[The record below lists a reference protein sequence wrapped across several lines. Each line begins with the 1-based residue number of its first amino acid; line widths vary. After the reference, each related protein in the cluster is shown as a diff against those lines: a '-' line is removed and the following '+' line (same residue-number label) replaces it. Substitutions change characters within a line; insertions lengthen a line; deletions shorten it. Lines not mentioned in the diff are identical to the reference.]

1 MNDNVWIL
9 IAQLIVVILAIYMGT
24 RTSGIGLGVWGLVGV
39 AVLIFVFGE
48 APGNAPVDAVFIV
61 ITVITAASTM
71 QAAGGIDWMVSVAA
85 KVIRRKPKSVV
96 FLAPAMSFLFTVGA
110 GTGNIFYPLLPV
122 IYDVSYQQKIRPE
135 RALSVSAVASQV
147 GILCSPV
154 SAATASMVV
163 LLAPQGVDLG
173 GLLLI
178 MWPASIAGLF
188 VAALVMMRHGKDLE
202 DDPEFQRRLADKQIQ
217 PPTVDAHENKL
228 APTAVLSAALF
239 LIGVG
244 VIVFFGLFEGLR
256 PVIGTDDS
264 GDPVRLSVT
273 VIIEVVMGVIAALIF
288 VFCKVRAS
296 DVPKQPTFPAGLVGA
311 IALFGIAWLANTFV
325 AANQTLIVDGL
336 GSVVSGSSAFLGA
349 LLFALALFAVA
360 MLTTSQSSAT
370 NAIVPIGITIG
381 LPAPLLVGLW
391 PSTMGIYTLPANGSQ
406 VATVAF
412 DQTGTT
418 KMGKYVFDHS
428 FQLPNLVYVGV
439 AIIVGVM
446 LSFLFS

>member
-1 MNDNVWIL
+1 MNDSVWIL
-9 IAQLIVVILAIYMGT
+9 IAELIVVVLAIFMGT

-39 AVLIFVFGE
+39 AVLVFVFGE

-85 KVIRRKPKSVV
+85 KVIRRRPKSVV

-188 VAALVMMRHGKDLE
+188 VAALVMMRHGKDLD
-202 DDPEFQRRLADKQIQ
+202 DDPEYQRRLAEGQIK
-217 PPTVDAHENKL
+217 PPVVDAHEKKL
-228 APTAVLSAALF
+228 PPTAVLSASLF
-239 LIGVG
+239 LAGVA
-244 VIVFFGLFEGLR
+244 VIVFFGLFENLR
-256 PVIGTDDS
+256 PVIGTDDN
-264 GDPVRLSVT
+264 GDPLRLSVT
-273 VIIEVVMGVIAALIF
+273 VIIEVTMGIIAALIF
-288 VFCKVRAS
+288 VFCKVKAA
-296 DVPKQPTFPAGLVGA
+296 DVPKQATFAAGIVGA

-349 LLFALALFAVA
+349 LLFGLALFAVA

-418 KMGKYVFDHS
+418 KMGRFVVDHS
-428 FQLPNLVYVGV
+428 FQLPNLVYIGT
-439 AIIVGVM
+439 AIIVGVS

>member
-9 IAQLIVVILAIYMGT
+9 LAQLIIVVGAIYMGT

-85 KVIRRKPKSVV
+85 RVIRRKPKSVV

-188 VAALVMMRHGKDLE
+188 VAALVMMRHGKDLD
-202 DDPEFQRRLADKQIQ
+202 DDPEFQRRLADHQIK
-217 PPTVDAHENKL
+217 PPAVDAHEHKL
-228 APTAVLSAALF
+228 PPTAVLSASLF
-239 LIGVG
+239 LGGVA
-244 VIVFFGLFEGLR
+244 VIVFFGLFENLR
-256 PVIGTDDS
+256 PVIGTDDA

-273 VIIEVVMGVIAALIF
+273 VIIEVTMGIIAALIF
-288 VFCKVRAS
+288 VFCKVKAA
-296 DVPKQPTFPAGLVGA
+296 DVPKQPTFPAGIVGA

-349 LLFALALFAVA
+349 LLFAMALFAVA

-418 KMGKYVFDHS
+418 KMGKFVFDHS
-428 FQLPNLVYVGV
+428 FQLPNLIYVGV
-439 AIIVGVM
+439 AIVVGVS
-446 LSFLFS
+446 LSFLMG

>member
-1 MNDNVWIL
+1 VNDSVWIL

-39 AVLIFVFGE
+39 AVLVFVFGE

-85 KVIRRKPKSVV
+85 KVIRRKPRSVV

-188 VAALVMMRHGKDLE
+188 VAALVMMKHGKDLE
-202 DDPEFQRRLADKQIQ
+202 DDPEFQRRLESHQIQ

-228 APTAVLSAALF
+228 TPTAVLSAALF
-239 LIGVG
+239 LAGVA
-244 VIVFFGLFEGLR
+244 VIVFFGLFENLR
-256 PVIGTDDS
+256 PVIGTDDG

-273 VIIEVVMGVIAALIF
+273 VIIEVTMGIIAALIF
-288 VFCKVRAS
+288 VFCKVKAA
-296 DVPKQPTFPAGLVGA
+296 DVPKQPTFPAGIVGA

-418 KMGKYVFDHS
+418 KMGRFVFDHS
-428 FQLPNLVYVGV
+428 FQLPNLVYIGV
-439 AIIVGVM
+439 AIIVGVT
-446 LSFLFS
+446 LSLLFG

>member
-1 MNDNVWIL
+1 MNDSVWIL
-9 IAQLIVVILAIYMGT
+9 VAELIVVVLAIFMGT

-39 AVLIFVFGE
+39 AVLVFVFGE

-85 KVIRRKPKSVV
+85 KVIRKRPKSVV

-178 MWPASIAGLF
+178 MWPASIAGLL
-188 VAALVMMRHGKDLE
+188 VAALVMMRHGKDLD
-202 DDPEFQRRLADKQIQ
+202 DDPEYRKRLADGQIK
-217 PPTVDAHENKL
+217 PPVADAHESKL
-228 APTAVLSAALF
+228 PSTAVLSASLF
-239 LIGVG
+239 LAGVA
-244 VIVFFGLFEGLR
+244 VIVFFGLFENLR
-256 PVIGTDDS
+256 PVIGTDDN

-273 VIIEVVMGVIAALIF
+273 VIIEVTMGIIAALIF
-288 VFCKVRAS
+288 VFCKVKAA
-296 DVPKQPTFPAGLVGA
+296 DVPKQPTFPAGIVGA

-336 GSVVSGSSAFLGA
+336 GAVVSGSSAFLGA

-381 LPAPLLVGLW
+381 LPASLLVGLW
-391 PSTMGIYTLPANGSQ
+391 PAAMGIYTLPANGSQ

-418 KMGKYVFDHS
+418 KMGKFVFDHS
-428 FQLPNLVYVGV
+428 FQLPNLVYVGT
-439 AIIVGVM
+439 AIVVGVA

>member
-1 MNDNVWIL
+1 MNDNVWL
-9 IAQLIVVILAIYMGT
+9 LVAELIVVILAIYMGT

-85 KVIRRKPKSVV
+85 KVIRRRPKSVV

-173 GLLLI
+173 SLLLI

-202 DDPEFQRRLADKQIQ
+202 DDPEFQKRLASQQIK
-217 PPTVDAHENKL
+217 PPVVDAHDTKL
-228 APTAVLSAALF
+228 PRTAVLSAALF

-288 VFCKVRAS
+288 VFCKVKAA

-325 AANQTLIVDGL
+325 AANQNLIVEGL

-349 LLFALALFAVA
+349 LLFAVALFAVA

-418 KMGKYVFDHS
+418 KMGRFVFDHS
-428 FQLPNLVYVGV
+428 FQLPNLVYIGV
-439 AIIVGVM
+439 AIVVGVV
-446 LSFLFS
+446 LSLLFS

>member
-1 MNDNVWIL
+1 
-9 IAQLIVVILAIYMGT
+9 MGT

-39 AVLIFVFGE
+39 AVLVFVFGE

-85 KVIRRKPKSVV
+85 KVIRKRPKSVV

-178 MWPASIAGLF
+178 MWPASIAGLL

-202 DDPEFQRRLADKQIQ
+202 DDPEYQKRLAEGQIK
-217 PPTVDAHENKL
+217 PPVVDAHENKL
-228 APTAVLSAALF
+228 PATAVLSASLF
-239 LIGVG
+239 LAGVA
-244 VIVFFGLFEGLR
+244 VIVFFGLFENLR
-256 PVIGTDDS
+256 PVIGTDDD
-264 GDPVRLSVT
+264 GDPLRLSVT
-273 VIIEVVMGVIAALIF
+273 VIIEVVMGIIAALIF
-288 VFCKVRAS
+288 VFCKVKAA
-296 DVPKQPTFPAGLVGA
+296 DVPKQSTFPAGIVGA

-381 LPAPLLVGLW
+381 LPASLLVGLW
-391 PSTMGIYTLPANGSQ
+391 PAAMGIYTLPANGSQ

-418 KMGKYVFDHS
+418 KMGKFVLDHS
-428 FQLPNLVYVGV
+428 FQLPNLVYVGT
-439 AIIVGVM
+439 AIVVGVA
-446 LSFLFS
+446 LSFLFW

>member
-1 MNDNVWIL
+1 VNDSVWIL
-9 IAQLIVVILAIYMGT
+9 VAELIVVVLAIFMGT

-39 AVLIFVFGE
+39 AVLVFVFGE

-85 KVIRRKPKSVV
+85 KVIRKRPKSVV

-178 MWPASIAGLF
+178 MWPASIAGLL

-202 DDPEFQRRLADKQIQ
+202 DDPEYQKRLAEGQIK

-228 APTAVLSAALF
+228 PPTAVLSASLF
-239 LIGVG
+239 LAGVA
-244 VIVFFGLFEGLR
+244 VIVFFGLFENLR
-256 PVIGTDDS
+256 PVIGTDDD
-264 GDPVRLSVT
+264 GGPLRLSVT
-273 VIIEVVMGVIAALIF
+273 VIIEVVMGIIAALIF
-288 VFCKVRAS
+288 VFCKVKAA
-296 DVPKQPTFPAGLVGA
+296 DVPKQSTFPAGIVGA

-381 LPAPLLVGLW
+381 LPASLLVGLW
-391 PSTMGIYTLPANGSQ
+391 PAAMGIYTLPANGSQ

-418 KMGKYVFDHS
+418 KMGKFVIDHS
-428 FQLPNLVYVGV
+428 FQLPNLVYVGT
-439 AIIVGVM
+439 AIVVGVA
-446 LSFLFS
+446 LSFLFT

>member
-1 MNDNVWIL
+1 MNDSVWIL
-9 IAQLIVVILAIYMGT
+9 VAELIVVVLAIFMGT

-39 AVLIFVFGE
+39 AVLVFVFGE

-85 KVIRRKPKSVV
+85 KVIRKRPKSVV

-178 MWPASIAGLF
+178 MWPASIAGLL

-202 DDPEFQRRLADKQIQ
+202 DDPEYQKRLAEGQIK

-228 APTAVLSAALF
+228 PPTAVFSASLF
-239 LIGVG
+239 LAGVA
-244 VIVFFGLFEGLR
+244 VIVFFGLFENLR
-256 PVIGTDDS
+256 PVIGTDDD
-264 GDPVRLSVT
+264 GDPLRLSVT
-273 VIIEVVMGVIAALIF
+273 VIIEVVMGIIAALIF
-288 VFCKVRAS
+288 VFCKVKAA
-296 DVPKQPTFPAGLVGA
+296 DVPKQSTFPAGIVGA

-381 LPAPLLVGLW
+381 LPASLLVGLW
-391 PSTMGIYTLPANGSQ
+391 PAAMGIYTLPANGSQ

-418 KMGKYVFDHS
+418 KMGKFVIDHS
-428 FQLPNLVYVGV
+428 FQLPNLVYVGT
-439 AIIVGVM
+439 AIVVGVA
-446 LSFLFS
+446 LSFLFT

>member
-9 IAQLIVVILAIYMGT
+9 VAQLIVVILAIYMGT

-188 VAALVMMRHGKDLE
+188 VAALVMMKHGKDLE
-202 DDPEFQRRLADKQIQ
+202 DDPEFQRRLESHQIQ
-217 PPTVDAHENKL
+217 PPVVDAHDTKL
-228 APTAVLSAALF
+228 PRTAVMSATLF

-256 PVIGTDDS
+256 PVIGTDDA

-273 VIIEVVMGVIAALIF
+273 VIIEVVMGIIAALIF
-288 VFCKVRAS
+288 VFCKVKAA
-296 DVPKQPTFPAGLVGA
+296 DVPKQPTFPAGIVGA

-418 KMGKYVFDHS
+418 KMGKFVFDHS
-428 FQLPNLVYVGV
+428 FQLPNLVYIGV
-439 AIIVGVM
+439 AIVVGVT
-446 LSFLFS
+446 LSLIFS

>member
-9 IAQLIVVILAIYMGT
+9 LAQLIIVVGAIYLGT

-39 AVLIFVFGE
+39 AILIFVFGE

-188 VAALVMMRHGKDLE
+188 VAALVMMRHGKDLD
-202 DDPEFQRRLADKQIQ
+202 DDPEFQRRLAEHQIK

-228 APTAVLSAALF
+228 PKTAVLSATLF

-244 VIVFFGLFEGLR
+244 VIVLFGLFEGLR
-256 PVIGTDDS
+256 PVIGTNDD

-273 VIIEVVMGVIAALIF
+273 VIIEVTMGIIAALIF
-288 VFCKVRAS
+288 VFCKVKAA
-296 DVPKQPTFPAGLVGA
+296 DVPKQPTFPAGIVGA

-381 LPAPLLVGLW
+381 LPASLLVGLW
-391 PSTMGIYTLPANGSQ
+391 PATMGIYTLPANGSQ

-418 KMGKYVFDHS
+418 KMGKFVFDHS
-428 FQLPNLVYVGV
+428 FQLPNLVYIGV
-439 AIIVGVM
+439 AIVVGVT
-446 LSFLFS
+446 LSFLFA

>member
-9 IAQLIVVILAIYMGT
+9 VAQLIVVILAIYMGT

-202 DDPEFQRRLADKQIQ
+202 DDPEFQRRLTSHQIK
-217 PPTVDAHENKL
+217 PPVVDAHDTKL
-228 APTAVLSAALF
+228 PRTAVLSAALF

-244 VIVFFGLFEGLR
+244 VIVLFGLFEGLR
-256 PVIGTDDS
+256 PVIGTDDA

-273 VIIEVVMGVIAALIF
+273 VIIEVVMGIIAALIF
-288 VFCKVRAS
+288 VFCKVKAA
-296 DVPKQPTFPAGLVGA
+296 DVPKQPTFPAGIVGA

-418 KMGKYVFDHS
+418 KMGKFVFDHS

-439 AIIVGVM
+439 AIVVGVV

>member
-9 IAQLIVVILAIYMGT
+9 LAQLIIVVGAIYMGT

-85 KVIRRKPKSVV
+85 RVIRRKPRSVV

-188 VAALVMMRHGKDLE
+188 VAALVMMRHGKDLD
-202 DDPEFQRRLADKQIQ
+202 DDPEFQRRLADHQIK
-217 PPTVDAHENKL
+217 PPAVDAHEHKL
-228 APTAVLSAALF
+228 PPTAVLSASLF
-239 LIGVG
+239 LAGVA
-244 VIVFFGLFEGLR
+244 VIVFFGLFENLR
-256 PVIGTDDS
+256 PVIGTDDA

-273 VIIEVVMGVIAALIF
+273 VIIEVTMGIIAALIF
-288 VFCKVRAS
+288 VFCKVKAA
-296 DVPKQPTFPAGLVGA
+296 DVPKQPTFPAGIVGA

-349 LLFALALFAVA
+349 LLFAMALFAVA

-418 KMGKYVFDHS
+418 KMGKFVFDHS
-428 FQLPNLVYVGV
+428 FQLPNLIYVGV
-439 AIIVGVM
+439 AIVVGVS
-446 LSFLFS
+446 LSFLMG

>member
-1 MNDNVWIL
+1 MNDNMWIL
-9 IAQLIVVILAIYMGT
+9 LAQLIIVVGAIYMGT

-85 KVIRRKPKSVV
+85 RVIRRKPKSVV

-188 VAALVMMRHGKDLE
+188 VAALVMMRHGKDLD
-202 DDPEFQRRLADKQIQ
+202 DDPEFQRRLADHQIK
-217 PPTVDAHENKL
+217 PPAVDAHEHKL
-228 APTAVLSAALF
+228 PPTAVLSASLF
-239 LIGVG
+239 LAGVA
-244 VIVFFGLFEGLR
+244 VIVFFGLFENLR
-256 PVIGTDDS
+256 PVIGTDDA

-273 VIIEVVMGVIAALIF
+273 VIIEVTMGIIAALIF
-288 VFCKVRAS
+288 VFCKVKAA
-296 DVPKQPTFPAGLVGA
+296 DVPKQPTFPAGIVGA

-349 LLFALALFAVA
+349 LLFAMALFAVA

-418 KMGKYVFDHS
+418 KMGKFVFDHS
-428 FQLPNLVYVGV
+428 FQLPNLIYVGV
-439 AIIVGVM
+439 AIVVGVS
-446 LSFLFS
+446 LSFLMG

>member
-1 MNDNVWIL
+1 MNDNVWVL
-9 IAQLIVVILAIYMGT
+9 VAQLVVVVAAIYMGT

-39 AVLIFVFGE
+39 AVLVFGFGE
-48 APGNAPVDAVFIV
+48 APGSAPVDAVFIV

-71 QAAGGIDWMVSVAA
+71 QAAGGIEWMVSVAA
-85 KVIRRKPKSVV
+85 KVIRRRPRSVV

-188 VAALVMMRHGKDLE
+188 VAALVMMRHGKNLE
-202 DDPEFQRRLADKQIQ
+202 DDPVFQKRLADGQIQ
-217 PPTVDAHENKL
+217 PPTEDAHDQKL
-228 APTAVLSAALF
+228 PRQAVLSAAIF
-239 LIGVG
+239 LVGVG

-256 PVIGTDDS
+256 PVIGTNDDGS
-264 GDPVRLSVT
+264 PLRLSVT
-273 VIIEVVMGVIAALIF
+273 VIIEVTMGVIAALIF
-288 VFCKVRAS
+288 VLCRVKAS
-296 DVPKQPTFPAGLVGA
+296 DVPKQATFPAGMVGA

-325 AANQTLIVDGL
+325 AANQKLIVDGL

-349 LLFALALFAVA
+349 VLFALALFAVA

-381 LPAPLLVGLW
+381 LPAALLVGLW
-391 PSTMGIYTLPANGSQ
+391 PATMGIYTLPANGSQ

-418 KMGKYVFDHS
+418 KMGRFVVDHS
-428 FQLPNLVYVGV
+428 FQLPNLVYIGVAIVVGV
-439 AIIVGVM
+439 A
-446 LSFLFS
+446 LSFAFS

>member
-1 MNDNVWIL
+1 
-9 IAQLIVVILAIYMGT
+9 MGT

-39 AVLIFVFGE
+39 AVLVFVFGE

-85 KVIRRKPKSVV
+85 KVIRKRPKSVV

-178 MWPASIAGLF
+178 MWPASIAGLL

-202 DDPEFQRRLADKQIQ
+202 DDPEYQKRLAEGQIK

-228 APTAVLSAALF
+228 PPTAVLSASLF
-239 LIGVG
+239 LAGVA
-244 VIVFFGLFEGLR
+244 VIVFFGLFENLR
-256 PVIGTDDS
+256 PVIGTDDN
-264 GDPVRLSVT
+264 GDPLRLSVT
-273 VIIEVVMGVIAALIF
+273 VIIEVVMGIIAALIF
-288 VFCKVRAS
+288 VFCKVKAA
-296 DVPKQPTFPAGLVGA
+296 DVPKQSTFPAGIVGA

-381 LPAPLLVGLW
+381 LPASLLVGLW
-391 PSTMGIYTLPANGSQ
+391 PAAMGIYTLPANGSQ

-418 KMGKYVFDHS
+418 KMGKFVFDHS
-428 FQLPNLVYVGV
+428 FQLPNLVYVGT
-439 AIIVGVM
+439 AIVVGVA
-446 LSFLFS
+446 LSFLFT

>member
-9 IAQLIVVILAIYMGT
+9 VAQLVVVILAIFMGT

-39 AVLIFVFGE
+39 AVLVFLFGE

-85 KVIRRKPKSVV
+85 KVIRRRPRSVV

-178 MWPASIAGLF
+178 MWPASIAGLLL
-188 VAALVMMRHGKDLE
+188 AALVMMRHGKDLE
-202 DDPEFQRRLADKQIQ
+202 DDPEYQRRLAEHQIK
-217 PPTVDAHENKL
+217 PPVVDAHEKKL
-228 APTAVLSAALF
+228 APTAVLSAGLF
-239 LIGVG
+239 LAGVA
-244 VIVFFGLFEGLR
+244 VIVFFGLFENLR
-256 PVIGTDDS
+256 PVIGTDDN
-264 GDPVRLSVT
+264 GDPLHLSVT
-273 VIIEVVMGVIAALIF
+273 VIIEVTMGIIAALIF
-288 VFCKVRAS
+288 VFCKVKAA
-296 DVPKQPTFPAGLVGA
+296 DVPKQPTFPAGIVGA

-381 LPAPLLVGLW
+381 LPATLLVGLW
-391 PSTMGIYTLPANGSQ
+391 PATMGIYTLPANGSQ

-418 KMGKYVFDHS
+418 RMGKFVVDHS
-428 FQLPNLVYVGV
+428 FQLPNLVYIGT
-439 AIIVGVM
+439 AIIVGVT
-446 LSFLFS
+446 LSFLFG

>member
-1 MNDNVWIL
+1 MNDSVWIL
-9 IAQLIVVILAIYMGT
+9 VAELIVVVLAIFMGT

-39 AVLIFVFGE
+39 AVLVFVFGE

-85 KVIRRKPKSVV
+85 KVIRKRPKSVV

-178 MWPASIAGLF
+178 MWPASIAGLL

-202 DDPEFQRRLADKQIQ
+202 DDPEYQKRLAEGQIK
-217 PPTVDAHENKL
+217 PPVVDAHENKL
-228 APTAVLSAALF
+228 PATAVLSASLF
-239 LIGVG
+239 LAGVA
-244 VIVFFGLFEGLR
+244 VIVFFGLFENLR
-256 PVIGTDDS
+256 PVIGTDDD
-264 GDPVRLSVT
+264 GDPLRLTVT
-273 VIIEVVMGVIAALIF
+273 VIIEVVMGIIAALIF
-288 VFCKVRAS
+288 VFCKVKAA
-296 DVPKQPTFPAGLVGA
+296 DVPKQSTFPAGIVGA

-381 LPAPLLVGLW
+381 LPASLLVGLW
-391 PSTMGIYTLPANGSQ
+391 PAAMGIYTLPANGSQ

-418 KMGKYVFDHS
+418 RMGKFVLDHS
-428 FQLPNLVYVGV
+428 FQLPNLVYVGT
-439 AIIVGVM
+439 AIVVGVA
-446 LSFLFS
+446 LSFLFW

>member
-1 MNDNVWIL
+1 VNDSVWIL
-9 IAQLIVVILAIYMGT
+9 VAELIVVVLAIFMGT

-39 AVLIFVFGE
+39 AVLVFVFGE

-85 KVIRRKPKSVV
+85 KVIRKRPKSVV

-178 MWPASIAGLF
+178 MWPASIAGLL

-202 DDPEFQRRLADKQIQ
+202 DDPEYQKRLAEGQIK
-217 PPTVDAHENKL
+217 PPVVDAHENKL
-228 APTAVLSAALF
+228 PATAVLSASLF
-239 LIGVG
+239 LAGVA
-244 VIVFFGLFEGLR
+244 VIVFFGLFENLR
-256 PVIGTDDS
+256 PVIGTDDD
-264 GDPVRLSVT
+264 GDPLRLSVT
-273 VIIEVVMGVIAALIF
+273 VIIEVVMGIIAALIF
-288 VFCKVRAS
+288 VFCKVKAA
-296 DVPKQPTFPAGLVGA
+296 DVPKQSTFPAGIVGA

-381 LPAPLLVGLW
+381 LPASLLVGLW
-391 PSTMGIYTLPANGSQ
+391 PAAMGIYTLPANGSQ

-418 KMGKYVFDHS
+418 KMGKFVLDHS
-428 FQLPNLVYVGV
+428 FQLPNLVYVGT
-439 AIIVGVM
+439 AIVVGVA
-446 LSFLFS
+446 LSFLFW

>member
-1 MNDNVWIL
+1 VNDSVWIL
-9 IAQLIVVILAIYMGT
+9 VAELIVVVLAIFMGT

-39 AVLIFVFGE
+39 AVLVFVFGE

-85 KVIRRKPKSVV
+85 KVIRKRPKSVV

-178 MWPASIAGLF
+178 MWPASIAGLL

-202 DDPEFQRRLADKQIQ
+202 DDPEYQRRLAEGQIK
-217 PPTVDAHENKL
+217 PPVVDAHENKL
-228 APTAVLSAALF
+228 PATAVLSASLF
-239 LIGVG
+239 LAGVA
-244 VIVFFGLFEGLR
+244 VIVFFGLFENLR
-256 PVIGTDDS
+256 PVIGTDDD
-264 GDPVRLSVT
+264 GDPLRLSVT
-273 VIIEVVMGVIAALIF
+273 VIIEVVMGIIAALIF
-288 VFCKVRAS
+288 VFCKVKAA
-296 DVPKQPTFPAGLVGA
+296 DVPKQSTFPAGIVGA

-381 LPAPLLVGLW
+381 LPASLLVGLW
-391 PSTMGIYTLPANGSQ
+391 PAAMGIYTLPANGSQ

-418 KMGKYVFDHS
+418 KMGKFVLDHS
-428 FQLPNLVYVGV
+428 FQLPNLVYVGT
-439 AIIVGVM
+439 AIIVGVA
-446 LSFLFS
+446 LSFLFW

>member
-1 MNDNVWIL
+1 MNDSVWIL
-9 IAQLIVVILAIYMGT
+9 VAELIVVVLAIFMGT

-39 AVLIFVFGE
+39 AVLVFVFGE

-85 KVIRRKPKSVV
+85 KVIRKRPKSVV

-178 MWPASIAGLF
+178 MWPASIAGLL

-202 DDPEFQRRLADKQIQ
+202 DDPEYQKRLAEGQIK

-228 APTAVLSAALF
+228 PPTAVLSASLF
-239 LIGVG
+239 LAGVA
-244 VIVFFGLFEGLR
+244 VIVFFGLFENLR
-256 PVIGTDDS
+256 PVIGTDDD
-264 GDPVRLSVT
+264 GGPLRLSVT
-273 VIIEVVMGVIAALIF
+273 VIIEVVMGIIAALIF
-288 VFCKVRAS
+288 VFCKVKAA
-296 DVPKQPTFPAGLVGA
+296 DVPKQSTFPAGIVGA

-381 LPAPLLVGLW
+381 LPASLLVGLW
-391 PSTMGIYTLPANGSQ
+391 PAAMGIYTLPANGSQ

-418 KMGKYVFDHS
+418 KMGKFVIDHS
-428 FQLPNLVYVGV
+428 FQLPNLVYVGT
-439 AIIVGVM
+439 AIVVGVA
-446 LSFLFS
+446 LSFLFT

>member
-9 IAQLIVVILAIYMGT
+9 LAQLIIVVGAIYMGT

-85 KVIRRKPKSVV
+85 RVIRRKPKSVV

-188 VAALVMMRHGKDLE
+188 VAALVMMRHGKDLD
-202 DDPEFQRRLADKQIQ
+202 DDPEFQRRLADHQIK
-217 PPTVDAHENKL
+217 PPAVDAHEHKL
-228 APTAVLSAALF
+228 PPTAVLSASLF
-239 LIGVG
+239 LAGVA
-244 VIVFFGLFEGLR
+244 VIVFFGLFENLR
-256 PVIGTDDS
+256 PVIGTDDA

-273 VIIEVVMGVIAALIF
+273 VIIEVTMGIIAALIF
-288 VFCKVRAS
+288 VFCKVKAA
-296 DVPKQPTFPAGLVGA
+296 DVPKQPTFPAGIVGA

-349 LLFALALFAVA
+349 LLFAMALFAVA

-418 KMGKYVFDHS
+418 KMGKFVFDHS
-428 FQLPNLVYVGV
+428 FQLPNLIYVGV
-439 AIIVGVM
+439 AIVVGVS
-446 LSFLFS
+446 LSFLMG

>member
-202 DDPEFQRRLADKQIQ
+202 DDPEFQRRLESHQIK
-217 PPTVDAHENKL
+217 PPVVDAHDTKL
-228 APTAVLSAALF
+228 PRTAVLSAALF

-244 VIVFFGLFEGLR
+244 VIVLFGLFEGLR
-256 PVIGTDDS
+256 PVIGTEDA

-273 VIIEVVMGVIAALIF
+273 VIIEVVMGIIAALIF
-288 VFCKVRAS
+288 VFCKVKAA
-296 DVPKQPTFPAGLVGA
+296 DVPKQPTFPAGIVGA

-418 KMGKYVFDHS
+418 KMGKFVFDHS

-439 AIIVGVM
+439 AIVVGVVH
-446 LSFLFS
+446 SFLFS

>member
-1 MNDNVWIL
+1 MNDSVWIL
-9 IAQLIVVILAIYMGT
+9 VAELIVVVLAIFMGT

-39 AVLIFVFGE
+39 AVLVFVFGE

-85 KVIRRKPKSVV
+85 KVIRKRPKSVV

-178 MWPASIAGLF
+178 MWPASIAGLL

-202 DDPEFQRRLADKQIQ
+202 DDPEYQKRLAEGQIK

-228 APTAVLSAALF
+228 PPTAVLSASLF
-239 LIGVG
+239 LAGVA
-244 VIVFFGLFEGLR
+244 VIVFFGLFENLR
-256 PVIGTDDS
+256 PIIGTDDD
-264 GDPVRLSVT
+264 GDPLRLSVT
-273 VIIEVVMGVIAALIF
+273 VIIEVVMGIIAALIF
-288 VFCKVRAS
+288 VFCKVKAA
-296 DVPKQPTFPAGLVGA
+296 DVPKQSTFPAGIVGA

-381 LPAPLLVGLW
+381 LPASLLVGLW
-391 PSTMGIYTLPANGSQ
+391 PAAMGIYTLPANGSQ

-418 KMGKYVFDHS
+418 KMGKFVIDHS
-428 FQLPNLVYVGV
+428 FQLPNLVYVGT
-439 AIIVGVM
+439 AIVVGVA
-446 LSFLFS
+446 LSFLFT

>member
-1 MNDNVWIL
+1 M
-9 IAQLIVVILAIYMGT
+9 
-24 RTSGIGLGVWGLVGV
+24 
-39 AVLIFVFGE
+39 
-48 APGNAPVDAVFIV
+48 
-61 ITVITAASTM
+61 
-71 QAAGGIDWMVSVAA
+71 
-85 KVIRRKPKSVV
+85 
-96 FLAPAMSFLFTVGA
+96 
-110 GTGNIFYPLLPV
+110 

-202 DDPEFQRRLADKQIQ
+202 DDPEFQRRLESHQIK
-217 PPTVDAHENKL
+217 PPVVDAHDTKL
-228 APTAVLSAALF
+228 PRTAVLSAALF

-244 VIVFFGLFEGLR
+244 VIVLFGLFEGLR
-256 PVIGTDDS
+256 PVIGTEDA

-273 VIIEVVMGVIAALIF
+273 VIIEVVMGIIAALIF
-288 VFCKVRAS
+288 VFCKVKAA
-296 DVPKQPTFPAGLVGA
+296 DVPKQPTFPAGIVGA

-418 KMGKYVFDHS
+418 KMGKFVFDHS

-439 AIIVGVM
+439 AIVVGVVC
-446 LSFLFS
+446 LLYTSPSPRD

>member
-1 MNDNVWIL
+1 
-9 IAQLIVVILAIYMGT
+9 
-24 RTSGIGLGVWGLVGV
+24 
-39 AVLIFVFGE
+39 
-48 APGNAPVDAVFIV
+48 

-71 QAAGGIDWMVSVAA
+71 QAAGGIDWMVSIAA

-202 DDPEFQRRLADKQIQ
+202 DDPEFQRRLESHQIQ
-217 PPTVDAHENKL
+217 PPTVDAHDSRL
-228 APTAVLSAALF
+228 PRTAVLSATLF

-244 VIVFFGLFEGLR
+244 VIVLFGLFEGLR
-256 PVIGTDDS
+256 PVIGTDDA

-288 VFCKVRAS
+288 VFCKVKAA
-296 DVPKQPTFPAGLVGA
+296 DVPKQPTFPAGIVGA

-418 KMGKYVFDHS
+418 KMGRFVFDHS
-428 FQLPNLVYVGV
+428 FQLPNLVYIGV
-439 AIIVGVM
+439 AIVVGVT

>member
-1 MNDNVWIL
+1 MNDSVWIL
-9 IAQLIVVILAIYMGT
+9 VAELIVVVLAIFMGT

-39 AVLIFVFGE
+39 AVLVFLFGE

-85 KVIRRKPKSVV
+85 KVIRKRPKSVV

-178 MWPASIAGLF
+178 MWPASIAGLL

-202 DDPEFQRRLADKQIQ
+202 DDPEYQKRLAEGQIK
-217 PPTVDAHENKL
+217 PPVVDAHENKL
-228 APTAVLSAALF
+228 PATAVLSASLF
-239 LIGVG
+239 LAGVA
-244 VIVFFGLFEGLR
+244 VIVFFGLFENLR
-256 PVIGTDDS
+256 PVIGTDDD
-264 GDPVRLSVT
+264 GDPLRLSVT
-273 VIIEVVMGVIAALIF
+273 VIIEVVMGIIAALIF
-288 VFCKVRAS
+288 VFCKVKAA
-296 DVPKQPTFPAGLVGA
+296 DVPKQSTFPAGIVGA

-381 LPAPLLVGLW
+381 LPASLLVGLW
-391 PSTMGIYTLPANGSQ
+391 PAAMGIYTLPANGSQ

-418 KMGKYVFDHS
+418 KMGKFVFDHS
-428 FQLPNLVYVGV
+428 FQLPNLVYVGT
-439 AIIVGVM
+439 AIVVGVA
-446 LSFLFS
+446 LSFLFW